1 MLATLI
7 LSIVTVSRATAAEVL
22 SSVIARVEESV
33 PERVTA
39 VSYTH
44 LTLPTKA

>member
-33 PERVTA
+33 PERVTVTESAAPVKA
-39 VSYTH
+39 VA
-44 LTLPTKA
+44 L